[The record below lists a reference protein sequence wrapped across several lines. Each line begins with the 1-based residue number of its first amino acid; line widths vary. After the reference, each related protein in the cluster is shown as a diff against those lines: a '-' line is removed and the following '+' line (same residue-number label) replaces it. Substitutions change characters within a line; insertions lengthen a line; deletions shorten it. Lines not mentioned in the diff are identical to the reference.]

1 VWVEYILEVRARRC
15 MVMFS
20 INRYYFFLI
29 ALNCFFIVLIMC
41 FDFIVL
47 LLINGDECCI
57 NKKRNN
63 WKQWETA
70 VNRLWLRPN

>member
-1 VWVEYILEVRARRC
+1 
-15 MVMFS
+15 
-20 INRYYFFLI
+20 
-29 ALNCFFIVLIMC
+29 MC

-70 VNRLWLRPN
+70 VNRLWLRPNWII